1 MFKVIYTDEAYEQL
15 KELDKPFRNKI
26 LKGIEIFKAVG
37 KDARNSRDLKNGLW
51 EIKSDNVRAYFKYHQ
66 DQIIIIGLIV
76 LKKTQKAP
84 ERFIQQAIKNIE
96 KLTKELQ
103 EQSI

>member
-15 KELDKPFRNKI
+15 KALEKPYRNKI

-37 KDARNSRDLKNGLW
+37 KDARNSRDLKNGLY
-51 EIKSDNVRAYFKYHQ
+51 EIKSDNVRAYFKYYQ
-66 DQIIIIGLIV
+66 NQIIIIGLVV
-76 LKKTQKAP
+76 LKKSQKSP
-84 ERFIQQAIKNIE
+84 DRYIQQAVRNIE

-103 EQSI
+103 EQNI